1 MQKTTVRKWE
11 PIKLGPP
18 ISRTLEALDSGEV
31 TTVSS
36 QHLWLTLCPESY
48 YIIFPLFVC
57 AFLCHTLAYKSI
69 RRMLKMV
76 NKKCFNRADY
86 QRIVLDILTIHW
98 IRNKTEEVVDDTLIS
113 NAYIK
118 QIIHN
123 MYVLSIINTA
133 LYTYIYRLVW
143 PLLSLIQG
151 RRALLCSNKWQF
163 LLTAF
168 QKLLNL
174 INNGTAGT
182 VAAVWL
188 MACLLLAHY
197 WTTEHPPAVSP
208 TRGPGAATLSSSKT
222 CSDTSCGL
230 NPWKFFL

>member
-1 MQKTTVRKWE
+1 MS
-11 PIKLGPP
+11 LC
-18 ISRTLEALDSGEV
+18 
-31 TTVSS
+31 VS
-36 QHLWLTLCPESY
+36 Q
-48 YIIFPLFVC
+48 
-57 AFLCHTLAYKSI
+57 CHTLACKSI

-86 QRIVLDILTIHW
+86 QRIV
-98 IRNKTEEVVDDTLIS
+98 
-113 NAYIK
+113 K

-230 NPWKFFL
+230 NPWEFFFKYS